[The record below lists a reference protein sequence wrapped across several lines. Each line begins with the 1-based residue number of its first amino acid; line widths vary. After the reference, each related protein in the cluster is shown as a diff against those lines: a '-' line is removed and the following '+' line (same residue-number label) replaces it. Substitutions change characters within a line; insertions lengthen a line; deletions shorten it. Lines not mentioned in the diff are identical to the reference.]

1 MVRQGGSRVFFDVV
15 GQMQAAKLI
24 SDAEEMSTV
33 VQAIVLDAFEGIKG
47 SLDGIFD
54 SVGAAIEAVREPA
67 LALGESQIFFRK
79 FFDFDGVAEYENAI
93 IDLGTAFGFT
103 GTEALDAGA
112 RMAQLGGLFGS
123 GESVVAG
130 TAVGTAFGMIGGMET
145 EEAQKRLISLAQ
157 QTGFIYE
164 GVGRQTFFAMDA
176 EEQRQVVLRNS
187 LYVLDQ
193 LNTVENNSV
202 ATMQQLSTVMDQF
215 SASATIA
222 NMSIAEQAALSATLV
237 EAGESASK
245 AGRGLRQIL
254 LRIASDTGGAAAA
267 LHEYGVA
274 TQDINGDLVGL
285 TRIMQQ
291 LKDNG
296 FDQLDS
302 AQQMQLATSVA
313 GANHATRFIKIMENF
328 DRVQQLTAD
337 AVGRE
342 SAAVDELNKVMQTAT
357 FQANQMDAAQET
369 LSATIGQK
377 LLPAMTDAQMASFG
391 FKTFLHDAFLETSED
406 LTGVAGAL
414 DKVSATMGQGV
425 ARGFIMAQGFYE
437 IAGGAFETFLNVQS
451 LIISVRVYR
460 AIMRQ
465 NVELQNLIAN
475 GVTGQAAAT
484 KHLLSV
490 QKTSVSTM
498 GRHQYMTSLQNNLDK
513 EANFLAQNKVM
524 LMKRA
529 DRIRAG
535 ELAAANAANKATSE
549 GVQAEVA
556 RTRAKAMAASMTQTE
571 ALQAQSN
578 AQRVLNNALRE
589 QESIRAVILLKGEE
603 AMINGVTAAEA
614 MMASEAKVSAA
625 TKQFTATSNV
635 VNAQKQLSNAE
646 LTHVGIMNQDAQAQ
660 IRVVQERRKAF
671 IETINL
677 LRATGHLTAAK
688 HKEMMAT
695 INSVNADS
703 AKQTSTKLT
712 VLSLLTLDATTRKAI
727 LSTQRLS
734 AATSLASMGLMMFAD
749 SEDAMQAS
757 MVLMVAS
764 MIPALLSMRSLKIAT
779 DQATASTVTFQAVTT
794 GGIAL
799 LAAGAALLAARKL
812 MKNHSEDM
820 QDLTTDTVS
829 GFEDVQTAAADFAF
843 ELDKPGGPAD
853 LMMDFG
859 QTTAESMDK
868 AEKSVKDFMSARE
881 ELFFG
886 FSPSRMNQTLFEQL
900 VNQGV
905 GELFFRTEVNINNN
919 FFGLTVDEMVAQI
932 TAQVTENVET
942 IAGS

>member
-79 FFDFDGVAEYENAI
+79 FFDFDGVAEYEDAI

-103 GTEALDAGA
+103 GTEALEAGA

-164 GVGRQTFFAMDA
+164 GVGKQTFFAMDA

-215 SASATIA
+215 SASASIA

-274 TQDINGDLVGL
+274 TQDINGDMVGL

-328 DRVQQLTAD
+328 DRVTQLTAD

-342 SAAVDELNKVMQTAT
+342 SAAVDELNKIMETAT
-357 FQANQMDAAQET
+357 FQANQMEAAQET
-369 LSATIGQK
+369 LSARIGEQ

-391 FKTFLHDAFLETSED
+391 LKTAFADALAVDSE
-406 LTGVAGAL
+406 LTGLAAGVDQVTASL
-414 DKVSATMGQGV
+414 VGGAT
-425 ARGFIMAQGFYE
+425 RGMIMAQGMYE
-437 IAGGAFETFLNVQS
+437 IAGGVFESFLNIQS

-465 NVELQNLIAN
+465 NVELQNLITN

-484 KHLLSV
+484 KHLLAI
-490 QKTSVSTM
+490 QNTNISTLGKAGFM
-498 GRHQYMTSLQNNLDK
+498 KSFQNSLDQ
-513 EANFLAQNKVM
+513 EANFLASHKVT
-524 LMKRA
+524 LMKKA
-529 DRIRAG
+529 ERIKAA
-535 ELAAANAANKATSE
+535 ELQAANAATQATSKE
-549 GVQAEVA
+549 VQAEIA
-556 RTRAKAMAASMTQTE
+556 RTRAKAVAASMTEMEAVAAQT
-571 ALQAQSN
+571 ASQKA
-578 AQRVLNNALRE
+578 LNNAIKE
-589 QESIRAVILLKGEE
+589 QESIRAIIVLKGEE
-603 AMINGVTAAEA
+603 HMIGELTAAAALEA
-614 MMASEAKVSAA
+614 STLKVAKLQE
-625 TKQFTATSNV
+625 QFTVTTNV
-635 VNAQKQLSNAE
+635 LNAQRQLSSAE
-646 LTHVGIMNQDAQAQ
+646 QNHVGVLNQEAQAQ
-660 IRVVQERRKAF
+660 IRVIQERRRVF

-695 INSVNADS
+695 INSVGADKMKAES
-703 AKQTSTKLT
+703 SKLT
-712 VLSLLTLDATTRKAI
+712 LLSLMALEPAAMRAAF
-727 LSTQRLS
+727 SMGRLS
-734 AATSLASMGLMMFAD
+734 AATSLASMGLMMFGD

-757 MVLMVAS
+757 MILMVAS
-764 MIPALLSMRSLKIAT
+764 MAPAIFSMSALKIAT
-779 DQATASTVTFQAVTT
+779 DKATASTIAFRSVTT
-794 GGIAL
+794 LGLGLVAIAASL
-799 LAAGAALLAARKL
+799 YAARKL
-812 MKNHSEDM
+812 MKNHSEEM
-820 QDLTTDTVS
+820 QGLTTDTVT
-829 GFEDVQTAAADFAF
+829 GFEDIQSAASDFAF
-843 ELDKPGGPAD
+843 ELDKPGGASD

-905 GELFFRTEVNINNN
+905 GELYYRTEVNINNN

-932 TAQVTENVET
+932 TEQVTEQVEV

>member
-33 VQAIVLDAFEGIKG
+33 VQAIVLDAFDGIKG

-67 LALGESQIFFRK
+67 LALGESQIYFRK
-79 FFDFDGVAEYENAI
+79 FFDFDGVEQYEDAI
-93 IDLGTAFGFT
+93 IDLGVAFGFT
-103 GTEALDAGA
+103 GTEALEAGA

-164 GVGRQTFFAMDA
+164 GVGKQTFFAMDA

-328 DRVQQLTAD
+328 DRVTQLTSEAIS
-337 AVGRE
+337 RE
-342 SAAVDELNKVMQTAT
+342 SAAVDELNKVMSSAT
-357 FQANQMDAAQET
+357 FQANQMEAAQET
-369 LSATIGQK
+369 LSAQIGEQ
-377 LLPAMTDAQMASFG
+377 LLPAMTDAQMAAFG
-391 FKTFLHDAFLETSED
+391 LKTFFHNALDVNSE
-406 LTGVAGAL
+406 LTGVAAGVDQVTASLVGGA
-414 DKVSATMGQGV
+414 T
-425 ARGFIMAQGFYE
+425 RGMIMAQGMYE
-437 IAGGAFETFLNVQS
+437 VAGGVFETFLNYQS
-451 LIISVRVYR
+451 LVISVRVYR
-460 AIMRQ
+460 AIMKQ
-465 NVELQNLIAN
+465 NVELQNMIAH
-475 GVTGQAAAT
+475 GVTGQAGAMRN
-484 KHLLSV
+484 LLAL
-490 QKTSVSTM
+490 QQTSVATQ
-498 GRHQYMTSLQNNLDK
+498 GKHGFMTGMMVNLEK
-513 EANFLAQNKVM
+513 EAVFLANHKVT
-524 LMKRA
+524 LMKKA
-529 DRIRAG
+529 ERIKAA
-535 ELAAANAANKATSE
+535 ELAAANAATQATSQE
-549 GVQAEVA
+549 VQAEVA

-571 ALQAQSN
+571 AGIAHTKAQA
-578 AQRVLNNALRE
+578 ALTAAIQE
-589 QESIRAVILLKGEE
+589 QEGIRAIILLKGEDAMIGKTTAKE
-603 AMINGVTAAEA
+603 AMI
-614 MMASEAKVSAA
+614 ASDVKVNNL
-625 TKQFTATSNV
+625 QEEFTALTNV
-635 VNAQKQLSNAE
+635 MNAQRELSNADSR
-646 LTHVGIMNQDAQAQ
+646 HVGILNQETTAR
-660 IRVVQERRKAF
+660 IRNINEKRRAF
-671 IETINL
+671 KETLNL
-677 LRATGHLTAAK
+677 LLATGHLDKAQ
-688 HKEMMAT
+688 HKQMMTT
-695 INSVNADS
+695 INSLGADK
-703 AKQTSTKLT
+703 AKRDSNQLT
-712 VLSLLTLDATTRKAI
+712 VMSLLALDKTTLKATF
-727 LSTQRLS
+727 SMQRMS
-734 AATSLASMGLMMFAD
+734 AATSLASMALMMFGD
-749 SEDAMQAS
+749 NEDAMQAS
-757 MVLMVAS
+757 MILMTAS
-764 MIPALLSMRSLKIAT
+764 MIPAIISMRGFSMAT
-779 DQATASTVTFQAVTT
+779 DRATASTIAFRSVTT
-794 GGIAL
+794 LGLGLVAI
-799 LAAGAALLAARKL
+799 GAALFAARKL

-820 QDLTTDTVS
+820 QDLTTDTVG
-829 GFEDVQTAAADFAF
+829 GFEDIQMAASDFAF
-843 ELDKPGGPAD
+843 ELDKPGGAAD

-905 GELFFRTEVNINNN
+905 GELYYRTEVNINNN

-932 TAQVTENVET
+932 TQDVKEQVEV